1 MKRILVPFLASVVLL
16 VSCGP
21 TRHSIHV
28 EMRHPSRSGIELA
41 GKSISFVYLENENA
55 IASAFAEGL
64 ADGFASSLEQDYG
77 TGNGSVGVFRMNS
90 LPGSV
95 YSSRDS
101 LVNLLLELNTDV
113 VFLLDTLAMGE
124 MSISGATSVSVP
136 VSSDSS
142 FVSTGSLPFTMR
154 LYCYDS
160 MNREDKVFSFSGSSV
175 AVPFAYSDGK
185 QPESVIRER
194 AEATVPEVG
203 FEAGNTVASS
213 FRSQW
218 KHEQYSILYFDS
230 AQWFDA
236 MLYADQYQW
245 KSAMDIWLKL
255 LDTRDL
261 FKRSCAAYNIAVA
274 AYMLGDYHLASE
286 WLDRSDAD
294 NKLSLSDAMRKRID
308 ARK

>member
-1 MKRILVPFLASVVLL
+1 MRRILVSFLASVALM

-28 EMRHPSRSGIELA
+28 EMRHPSKSGIELA
-41 GKSISFVYLENENA
+41 GKSISLVYLENENDL
-55 IASAFAEGL
+55 ASAFAEGL
-64 ADGFASSLEQDYG
+64 VDGFASSIEQDYG
-77 TGNGSVGVFRMNS
+77 TGLGSIGVFKMNS
-90 LPGSV
+90 MPGAV
-95 YSSRDS
+95 FSSRDS
-101 LVNLLLELNTDV
+101 LVNLLMELNTDV
-113 VFLLDTLAMGE
+113 VFLLDTLTTGE
-124 MSISGATSVSVP
+124 MSVGGATSVSAS
-136 VSSDSS
+136 VSKDSS

-160 MNREDKVFSFSGSSV
+160 MNSEDKVFTFSGSSV

-185 QPESVIRER
+185 QSAEFIRARVLESL
-194 AEATVPEVG
+194 PEVG

-213 FRSQW
+213 FKSQW

-230 AQWFDA
+230 TQWINA
-236 MLYADQYQW
+236 MLHADQFQW
-245 KSAMDIWLKL
+245 KNAMNIWLKL
-255 LDTRDL
+255 LDTNDL

-294 NKLSLSDAMRKRID
+294 NKLPLSDAMRKRID